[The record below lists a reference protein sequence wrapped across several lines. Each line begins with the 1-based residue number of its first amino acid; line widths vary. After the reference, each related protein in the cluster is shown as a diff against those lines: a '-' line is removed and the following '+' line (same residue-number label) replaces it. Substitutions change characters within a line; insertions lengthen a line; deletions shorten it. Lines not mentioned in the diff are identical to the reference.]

1 MQTKGNSCCDI
12 TMLNSCYGYR
22 TLCSID
28 KIAATTTTDWV
39 VWFTE
44 SLYWCWS
51 RFDDDDG
58 DGLTHRCGTTTVH
71 VVFDKISGQFIVCV
85 RSTNVC
91 VMNDDRTVFHSED
104 RTEWKKYCLTK
115 NKMRQEYSSN
125 SFNWRNCKIVCS
137 RNKKRNFIFCVILS
151 KICSCNLLKSCIV
164 CRNTAFAKCYPS
176 EFFLS
181 SAWNLVRFCVIFG
194 NFSEFDSFKT
204 IPKPKTLME
213 HLNLMTL

>member
-28 KIAATTTTDWV
+28 KIAATTTTDWA

-51 RFDDDDG
+51 RFDDDDD

-115 NKMRQEYSSN
+115 NKMHQENSSN
-125 SFNWRNCKIVCS
+125 SFNWRNCKIVRS

-164 CRNTAFAKCYPS
+164 CRNTACAKCYPS
-176 EFFLS
+176 KFFLS
-181 SAWNLVRFCVIFG
+181 FAWNLVRFCVIFG